1 MKGMDHTKTI
11 ETTFS
16 NIPDAISEGKSIVL
30 KMMWEAFEPYVL
42 FAGNGL
48 TAFICA
54 ALAFALLQRCATE
67 LHDRNVPG
75 ILLSGFGSLIAIYFA
90 YTSGLYAFEHPS
102 LLGFMVM
109 GFIVV
114 TIFKIVTD
122 PFGFFERLARGAL
135 RQAVRDS
142 F

>member
-1 MKGMDHTKTI
+1 MKSMDHTKTI

-16 NIPDAISEGKSIVL
+16 NIPDAISEGKSIFL
-30 KMMWEAFEPYVL
+30 KMIWETFEPYVL
-42 FAGNGL
+42 FAVNGL
-48 TAFICA
+48 GALLCA

-75 ILLSGFGSLIAIYFA
+75 ILLSGFGSLIVIYFA
-90 YTSGLYAFEHPS
+90 YTSGVYAFEHAS

-109 GFIVV
+109 GFMVA

-122 PFGFFERLARGAL
+122 PLRFIERLARGAL